1 MVPGLLFETI
11 LADKKSKER
20 SSSVGQKKDKKVM
33 ELKATMKMY
42 HDELEEAVSFSFESW
57 LHKRWRS
64 SRCLVLVPGAAQGRQ
79 LKKFNSIFRMH
90 FIIRKMKNGN
100 QPLYLR

>member
-1 MVPGLLFETI
+1 MVKVSGLTFKFY

-42 HDELEEAVSFSFESW
+42 HDELEEAVSFRPSTHFNVSDRPLEG
-57 LHKRWRS
+57 LIR
-64 SRCLVLVPGAAQGRQ
+64 VPRPAA
-79 LKKFNSIFRMH
+79 I
-90 FIIRKMKNGN
+90 
-100 QPLYLR
+100 

>member
-1 MVPGLLFETI
+1 MVKVSGLTFKLY

-42 HDELEEAVSFSFESW
+42 HDELEEAVSFRPSTDFQCVP
-57 LHKRWRS
+57 S
-64 SRCLVLVPGAAQGRQ
+64 ST
-79 LKKFNSIFRMH
+79 
-90 FIIRKMKNGN
+90 
-100 QPLYLR
+100 

>member
-1 MVPGLLFETI
+1 MDDHESGWSIIQNIHFKLY

-42 HDELEEAVSFSFESW
+42 HDELEEAVSFSAVHGFQCV
-57 LHKRWRS
+57 RS
-64 SRCLVLVPGAAQGRQ
+64 ST
-79 LKKFNSIFRMH
+79 
-90 FIIRKMKNGN
+90 
-100 QPLYLR
+100 